1 MCNSRNLHKFKMA
14 TILKMNLST
23 SVPLKRNKCITAK
36 VKSMGREGIEAHL
49 NVLRDGNRVQQT
61 AKKINYLEAD
71 RHFRRLLCFLS

>member
-1 MCNSRNLHKFKMA
+1 
-14 TILKMNLST
+14 
-23 SVPLKRNKCITAK
+23 
-36 VKSMGREGIEAHL
+36 MGREGIEAHL